1 MNIPLTVA
9 SGGDAA
15 IVENDG
21 DHVTLHSSVPSPP
34 GSTLALLHESL
45 AIQVKVR
52 GCKRLTEAEE
62 ALESVFQLV
71 GLIACGIIE
80 TVQNSLQDICQFVY
94 AVLQKLIQLGFAF
107 ANQTLGI
114 NPEL

>member
-1 MNIPLTVA
+1 MNIRLTVA

-21 DHVTLHSSVPSPP
+21 DQVTLRSSVPSPP

-52 GCKRLTEAEE
+52 GCKRLTE
-62 ALESVFQLV
+62 ESLPFR
-71 GLIACGIIE
+71 IE
-80 TVQNSLQDICQFVY
+80 GRFVSLTRV
-94 AVLQKLIQLGFAF
+94 AREKLFG
-107 ANQTLGI
+107 
-114 NPEL
+114 P

>member
-1 MNIPLTVA
+1 H
-9 SGGDAA
+9 AA

-21 DHVTLHSSVPSPP
+21 DHVTLRSNVPSPP

-62 ALESVFQLV
+62 ALPFR
-71 GLIACGIIE
+71 IE
-80 TVQNSLQDICQFVY
+80 GRFVSLTR
-94 AVLQKLIQLGFAF
+94 AAREKLFG
-107 ANQTLGI
+107 
-114 NPEL
+114 P